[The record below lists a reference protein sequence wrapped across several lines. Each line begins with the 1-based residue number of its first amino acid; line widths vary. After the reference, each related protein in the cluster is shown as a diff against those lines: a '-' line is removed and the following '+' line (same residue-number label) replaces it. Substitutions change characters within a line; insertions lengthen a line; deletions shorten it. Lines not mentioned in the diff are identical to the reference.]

1 MTDTASMKSFIT
13 EEKPDFL
20 IHSAAQRFPDKMQEN
35 PEQARLLNV
44 EATKVLAESMSK
56 LSHDFQIKPNQRLN
70 FSDQLG
76 GKMLYIS
83 TDYVFDGK
91 SPPYTHES
99 LPNPLNDYGISKLA
113 GEKAVLKENSDNLI
127 LRMPI
132 LYGDVTY
139 IDESAVTTLYK
150 KLADPTKKA
159 TEMSDYEIRRPSHVS
174 DIASIVHDLINLSC
188 KSDPLQVPKGVYQW
202 CGTEAMTKYDM
213 IKSMSEA
220 FDLDHSHIK
229 GVKEPSPGAARP
241 YDTSMVTTRLLDL
254 GIQHHTPFKVGIK
267 ACLEKWHNK

>member
-1 MTDTASMKSFIT
+1 MIF
-13 EEKPDFL
+13 F
-20 IHSAAQRFPDKMQEN
+20 DKN
-35 PEQARLLNV
+35 
-44 EATKVLAESMSK
+44 SK
-56 LSHDFQIKPNQRLN
+56 LL

-113 GEKAVLKENSDNLI
+113 GEKAVLKVNPDNLV
-127 LRMPI
+127 LRIPI

-150 KLADPTKKA
+150 KLADPTKKPA
-159 TEMSDYEIRRPSHVS
+159 EMSDYEIRRPSHVA

-188 KSDPLQVPKGVYQW
+188 KSDPLKVPKGVYQW

-229 GVKEPSPGAARP
+229 GVKEPSPGATRP
-241 YDTSMVTTRLLDL
+241 YDTTMDTSRLLDL
-254 GIQHHTPFKVGIK
+254 GIQHHTPFKIGIK
-267 ACLEKWHNK
+267 SSLEKWHHK